1 MPPQK
6 SGEIRRSRRLSE
18 QKQRGLQVDKGI
30 HSTLTIY
37 VY

>member
-18 QKQRGLQVDKGI
+18 QKQGLKVDKGI
-30 HSTLTIY
+30 CRTLMIY
-37 VY
+37 MY